1 MKVILTGGLGF
12 IGSHTSVLL
21 SDNGFTV
28 IIIDNLS
35 NAKIETLERIKK
47 ISKNPNIFFEKGDV
61 TDKNDLAKIFSK
73 HDNIDAVIHF
83 ASLKSVNES
92 ITYPLIYYNEN
103 LNALISVLEVMKK
116 FHCKKLIFSSSATVY
131 GTIDSDSFTEDTQT
145 GKGITNPYGKTK
157 YFQEEILRD
166 YSNADPEMMINILRY
181 FNPVGA
187 HPSGLIGEDPRGIPN
202 NIFPYILKVASG
214 EYDKLSIFGNN
225 YDTEDGTCIRDFIH
239 VMDLAEGHYVTLK
252 NIIPGINTYN
262 LGTGKGTSIL
272 QLVNIFEKTNG
283 IKIKYEFADK
293 RLGDVK
299 KSCANVDKIYKEL
312 SWKTKYT
319 IEDVC
324 RDGYNY
330 TKNL

>member
-28 IIIDNLS
+28 IIVDNLS

-47 ISKNPNIFFEKGDV
+47 ISKNPNIFFEKCDV
-61 TDKNDLAKIFSK
+61 TDKTQLANIFSK
-73 HDNIDAVIHF
+73 HDIEAVIHF

-92 ITYPLIYYNEN
+92 IANPLIYYKEN
-103 LNALISVLEVMKK
+103 LYALISVLEVMKE
-116 FHCKKLIFSSSATVY
+116 FNCKKLIFSSSATVY
-131 GTIDSDSFTEDTQT
+131 GTVESDSFREDTPT

-157 YFQEEILRD
+157 YFQEEILAD
-166 YSNADPEMMINILRY
+166 YSKAHPEMMINILRY

-187 HPSGLIGEDPRGIPN
+187 HPSGLIGEDPKGIPN
-202 NIFPYILKVASG
+202 NIFPYILKVASR

-239 VMDLAEGHYVTLK
+239 VMDLADGHYVTLK

-272 QLVNIFEKTNG
+272 QLVNIFEKTND
-283 IKIKYEFADK
+283 IKINYEFADK
-293 RLGDVK
+293 RSGDVK

-312 SWKTKYT
+312 GWKTKYT

-330 TKNL
+330 TKQL